1 MTSAVPDLVEFRIAD
16 APAVRGERVA
26 GSRGAG
32 AGAMPEDGALRSL
45 LVAYDSG
52 DEDGSPRHTDWPS
65 GDATR
70 DAPEVHVDSATAAA
84 EKDGV
89 GVGPSLMPQDGDYEA
104 LPEPP
109 PDSDDDLDAPPQQ
122 QTEPPA
128 RLEDAGAAFRER
140 EPPSETGECACAPA
154 AWLADVEL
162 PPAPEGGV
170 RPELLAKL
178 ARFHALV
185 ASGRE
190 GVNASLRRSK
200 AYANPDFVASAAQH
214 MKLDQ
219 HCTGFPAGAGVH
231 PADLRPE
238 DAYDALQ
245 LAQRQQAEQ
254 REVERQRRQAVEF
267 VSAPPQQTGGPPQ
280 QQQQSAFVA
289 AAAAARL
296 IASRMQQK

>member
-1 MTSAVPDLVEFRIAD
+1 
-16 APAVRGERVA
+16 
-26 GSRGAG
+26 
-32 AGAMPEDGALRSL
+32 MPEDGALRSL

-52 DEDGSPRHTDWPS
+52 DEDGSPRQTEPPS
-65 GDATR
+65 D
-70 DAPEVHVDSATAAA
+70 DAPEVHGDSAAVDIAAGA
-84 EKDGV
+84 DDGVGV
-89 GVGPSLMPQDGDYEA
+89 GVGPSLMPQDGGFEA

-109 PDSDDDLDAPPQQ
+109 TDTDDDLDVSPQHQ
-122 QTEPPA
+122 AVPV
-128 RLEDAGAAFRER
+128 DAGAASRGGEAA
-140 EPPSETGECACAPA
+140 STSGECACAPA
-154 AWLADVEL
+154 AWLADVHL

-200 AYANPDFVASAAQH
+200 AYANPTFVASAAQH
-214 MKLDQ
+214 MGLDQ

-231 PADLRPE
+231 PGDLHAE
-238 DAYDALQ
+238 DRYDALQ

-254 REVERQRRQAVEF
+254 REAERQRRGTVEF
-267 VSAPPQQTGGPPQ
+267 VSAPPPQAGQPQ
-280 QQQQSAFVA
+280 QQQQQQGAFVA

-296 IASRMQQK
+296 IASRMQAPAQTR

>member
-1 MTSAVPDLVEFRIAD
+1 
-16 APAVRGERVA
+16 
-26 GSRGAG
+26 
-32 AGAMPEDGALRSL
+32 MPEDGALRSL

-52 DEDGSPRHTDWPS
+52 HEDGSPGHTEPPS

-70 DAPEVHVDSATAAA
+70 DGLEVHVDSAAAA
-84 EKDGV
+84 AGAEEDDVGV
-89 GVGPSLMPQDGDYEA
+89 GVGPLMPQGGDYEA

-128 RLEDAGAAFRER
+128 RLEDAGAASRGV

-154 AWLADVEL
+154 AWLADVQL
-162 PPAPEGGV
+162 PPAPEGSV

-267 VSAPPQQTGGPPQ
+267 VGAQPQQTGGPP